1 MPITLSPFELAYC
14 VIVLLLAYG
23 LRGSTGFGGALG
35 MPLLALVVP
44 IKVLV
49 PVWTLLGF
57 TSSIAIAGHDRRHVD
72 VRAIVPFL
80 PWCVLGSV
88 LGLYLFAVLD
98 ARTLSR
104 GLGVL
109 VMGYAAY
116 SLWAMYRNKAAERSH
131 SAFVA
136 PFASTLSGAV
146 GAMFGTMATV
156 FFVMY
161 LDTRKLAKD
170 AFRAT
175 MSAMLIV
182 LCVVRGIGYW
192 AAGEFTRDSFVLFS
206 AALPAMLVGI
216 YIGNRVHLAISEVAF
231 RKLVIFTLFA
241 CGIPL
246 LVKG

>member
-1 MPITLSPFELAYC
+1 MPITLSTLELVYC
-14 VIVLLLAYG
+14 TIILLLAYG

-35 MPLLALVVP
+35 MPLLALVIP

-49 PVWTLLGF
+49 PVWTLLGIA
-57 TSSIAIAGHDRRHVD
+57 SSLTIVGHERRHVD
-72 VRAIVPFL
+72 VRAILPFL
-80 PWCVLGSV
+80 PWCLLGIA
-88 LGLYLFAVLD
+88 LGLYLFTTLE

-109 VMGYAAY
+109 VIGYAGY
-116 SLWAMYRNKAAERSH
+116 SLWAMMRKQTGDPSH
-131 SAFVA
+131 RRIVA
-136 PFASTLSGAV
+136 PLASTLSGAV

-161 LDTRKLAKD
+161 LDTRNLAKH

-182 LCVVRGIGYW
+182 LSVIRGIGYY
-192 AAGEFTRDSFVLFS
+192 AVGEFTRESLVLFA
-206 AALPAMLVGI
+206 AALPAMLIGI
-216 YIGNRVHLAISEVAF
+216 YIGNRVHLALSETTF
-231 RKLVIFTLFA
+231 RKLVIAILFV

-246 LVKG
+246 LLR